1 LSRLKCLFLEN
12 TTVTDAGLVHLQGL
26 HQLQGLGLD
35 NTKVTDGGVRKLQQA
50 LPKCYI
56 HR

>member
-1 LSRLKCLFLEN
+1 
-12 TTVTDAGLVHLQGL
+12 L